1 MSLMG
6 LNSCLPPSP
15 DLNISYITILNVYT
29 LYIYLKMNRL
39 INFIGMKHNYTQ
51 HTNGQ
56 CMTSKRLHP
65 LSSVFAHMHSTSMV
79 PDDNVFWT
87 ET

>member
-1 MSLMG
+1 
-6 LNSCLPPSP
+6 
-15 DLNISYITILNVYT
+15 
-29 LYIYLKMNRL
+29 MNRL